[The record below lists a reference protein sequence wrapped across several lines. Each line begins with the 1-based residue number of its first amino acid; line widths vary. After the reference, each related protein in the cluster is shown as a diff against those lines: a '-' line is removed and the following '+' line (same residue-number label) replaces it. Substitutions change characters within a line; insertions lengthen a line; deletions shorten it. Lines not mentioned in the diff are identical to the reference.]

1 VPVAAIGEAVMV
13 YQPTQFVYQP
23 VALNPRVENSKL
35 KFEVETVYG
44 KSVTIEYSETLV
56 PSAWQELTTFVGDGH
71 PKTVVDDSAATNL
84 LAKRFYRVRSTA
96 P

>member
-1 VPVAAIGEAVMV
+1 VPVAAIGEAVLI

-23 VALNPRVENSKL
+23 VALNPRVDNGQF

-44 KSVTIEYSETLV
+44 KSVTIQFADTPDST
-56 PSAWQELTTFVGDGH
+56 AWQELTTFAGDGH
-71 PKTVVDDSAATNL
+71 PNTVVDDSATAL
-84 LAKRFYRVRSTA
+84 FAQRFYRIRSTT